1 MANLPVITYKA
12 IDSVIKTDGA
22 QDITEVLFKNVK
34 TVYSNT
40 VQFGEVEADYKCT
53 SEEVEES
60 IFKLAMNDKRIVKID
75 YVIPSE
81 IIREFNPEQYMLV
94 EKQMLA
100 DTFSIDPANIS
111 ILVDGNPA
119 PDSTFE

>member
-1 MANLPVITYKA
+1 MESLPVITYKA
-12 IDSVIKTDGA
+12 TNSALKTDGA
-22 QDITEVLFKNVK
+22 QDITEVIFKNVK

-40 VQFGEVEADYKCT
+40 VQFGEVEADYKCS

-60 IFKLAMNDKRIVKID
+60 VFKLAMNGKRIVKID
-75 YVIPSE
+75 YIIPSE

-100 DTFSIDPANIS
+100 DTFAIDPANIS
-111 ILVDGNPA
+111 ILVDGVPVD
-119 PDSTFE
+119 DSVFA